1 MYGISFKP
9 LWIPSFSGI
18 INRMELLTGTV
29 PVNNFLLT
37 GTVPV
42 NNSLLTGTHLN
53 VRRCWLYMPLGA
65 GVLRWVLA
73 CHTIENKNKR
83 L

>member
-37 GTVPV
+37 GTGI
-42 NNSLLTGTHLN
+42 LK
-53 VRRCWLYMPLGA
+53 
-65 GVLRWVLA
+65 
-73 CHTIENKNKR
+73 KNPPPPQSPP
-83 L
+83 